1 MSQTADQKRK
11 LAGDAIALM
20 TQLDVEPSPDNYSVF
35 HTYCAGTKPELKR
48 AVDVLIGSGNA
59 IRQAALDAI
68 RDEHLA
74 PSLEAAIANLG
85 AEMNGTL
92 TGVLEHIARAARDT
106 TAYEK
111 TLSAASGELGGVTS
125 GQELTRLVGTL
136 LSATQAME
144 ARTKDLETE
153 LHRSS
158 KEVED
163 LKSKLDDVRLE
174 SLTDP
179 LTGIRNRKALDIELE
194 RAFNSAREHGEPLCL
209 FMCDIDRFKMFND
222 TWGHQTGD
230 QVLKLVAQCL
240 SENVKGRDTAARYGG
255 EEFAVIL
262 PQTELADAVNLAN
275 AIRKRVESKKLLKK
289 STGDILGAITIS
301 VGVSQLTDSDTIETL
316 VRRADSCLYAAKRG
330 GRNLVMAQTEA
341 PASRAA

>member
-1 MSQTADQKRK
+1 MAQTIDQKRK
-11 LAGDAIALM
+11 LAGDAMALM
-20 TQLDVEPSPDNYSVF
+20 TQLDVDPSPHNFAVF
-35 HTYCAGTKPELKR
+35 HAYCAGTKPALKR
-48 AVDVLIGSGNA
+48 DIDALIGTGNP
-59 IRQAALDAI
+59 IPQNALDAV
-68 RDEHLA
+68 REKYVA
-74 PSLEAAIANLG
+74 PKVEATIANLSADMSG
-85 AEMNGTL
+85 ALGE
-92 TGVLEHIARAARDT
+92 VLERIARAERDT
-106 TAYEK
+106 TEYGK
-111 TLSAASGELGGVTS
+111 TLSAATGELGDVHS
-125 GQELTRLVGTL
+125 GDDLTKLVGTL

-158 KEVED
+158 QEVEE
-163 LKSKLDDVRLE
+163 LKTKLDDVRLE

-179 LTGIRNRKALDIELE
+179 LTGIRNRKAFDVELE
-194 RAFNSAREHGEPLCL
+194 RAFRHAGASGEPMCL

-255 EEFAVIL
+255 EEFGVIL
-262 PQTELADAVNLAN
+262 PQTQLSDAVHLAN
-275 AIRKRVESKKLLKK
+275 AIRTRVESKKLLKK

-301 VGVSQLTDSDTIETL
+301 IGVAQLAGNDTMETL

-330 GRNLVMAQTEA
+330 GRNLVMAQTEN
-341 PASRAA
+341 PANRAA

>member
-20 TQLDVEPSPDNYSVF
+20 TQLDVEPSPDNFSVF
-35 HTYCAGTKPELKR
+35 HSYCAGTKPELKR
-48 AVDVLIGSGNA
+48 AVDALIGSGGP
-59 IRQAALDAI
+59 IRQAAIDAV
-68 RDEHLA
+68 REKHLT
-74 PSLEAAIANLG
+74 PSLEATIASLG

-92 TGVLEHIARAARDT
+92 TGVLERIARAERDT
-106 TAYEK
+106 SAYEK
-111 TLSAASGELGGVTS
+111 TLSAASGELGGTTS
-125 GQELTRLVGTL
+125 SHDLTRLVGTL

-158 KEVED
+158 QEVED

-194 RAFNSAREHGEPLCL
+194 RAFSNAREQGEPLCL

-262 PQTELADAVNLAN
+262 PQTELADAVGLAN
-275 AIRKRVESKKLLKK
+275 AIRQRVESKKLLKK

-301 VGVSQLTDSDTIETL
+301 MGVSQLAETDTIEAL
-316 VRRADSCLYAAKRG
+316 VQRADACLYAAKRG
-330 GRNLVMAQTEA
+330 GRNLVMAQTDL